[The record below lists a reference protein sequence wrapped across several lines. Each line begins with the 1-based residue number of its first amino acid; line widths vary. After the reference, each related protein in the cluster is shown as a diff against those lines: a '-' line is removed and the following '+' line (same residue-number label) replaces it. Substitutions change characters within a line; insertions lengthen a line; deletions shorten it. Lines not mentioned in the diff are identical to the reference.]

1 MQTLEQFAAS
11 VRATRAALNLSQEQ
25 FAELVGTSRPT
36 IHRLENGIANPGYK
50 MALRMQPV
58 IRETLGKLVSQQTEW
73 QDSAKSVDERSS

>member
-11 VRATRAALNLSQEQ
+11 VRATRAALNLSQSQ

-36 IHRLENGIANPGYK
+36 LHRLEKGVANPGYK
-50 MALRMQPV
+50 TALRMQPV

-73 QDSAKSVDERSS
+73 QDPAKHVTESM